1 MSDDEVLDHRARFAG
16 RAAIVTGGGS
26 GLGFACAALLAR
38 EGALVTICGRDAARL
53 KEAAARL
60 GGQTRCVTC
69 DVSDEDQV
77 ARAVEVASDATGQ
90 LNHAVVNAGFGAA
103 GPVLTLDK
111 QAWDA
116 VLGTN
121 LTGSFLTIKHAARR
135 IAEAG
140 GGSVVAMSSIAGDLT
155 HRFMVPYNASKAGL
169 EMLVR
174 TAADE
179 LGVLGVRVNAL
190 RPGVVPTSASDIL
203 IETEAVRR
211 DYLAKMPLSR
221 IGTPQDVASAAA
233 FLLSDE
239 SGWITGQ
246 ILNVD
251 GGHHLRGG
259 PDIGPV
265 VEAMTGAEFV
275 ATAGLRG

>member
-1 MSDDEVLDHRARFAG
+1 MRDDEVLSRPARFAG

-26 GLGFACAALLAR
+26 GLGFACAELLAR
-38 EGALVTICGRDAARL
+38 EGAHVTICGRDAVRL

-60 GGQTRCVTC
+60 GDLARFVTC

-77 ARAVEVASDATGQ
+77 IRAVAVAAEATGQ
-90 LNHAVVNAGFGAA
+90 LDHAVVNAGFGAA

-135 IAEAG
+135 LAAAG
-140 GGSVVAMSSIAGDLT
+140 GGSIVAMSSIAGGLT

-179 LGVLGVRVNAL
+179 LGVHGVRVNAL

-203 IETEAVRR
+203 IETEPVRQ

-221 IGTPQDVASAAA
+221 IGTPQDVANAAA

-239 SGWITGQ
+239 SAWITGQ
-246 ILNVD
+246 VLNVD

-259 PDIGPV
+259 PDIGPIV
-265 VEAMTGAEFV
+265 AATAGAEFV
-275 ATAGLRG
+275 ATVGLSG

>member
-1 MSDDEVLDHRARFAG
+1 MRDDEVLSRPARFAG

-26 GLGFACAALLAR
+26 GLGFACAELLAR
-38 EGALVTICGRDAARL
+38 EGAHVTICGRDAVRL

-60 GGQTRCVTC
+60 GDLARFVTC

-77 ARAVEVASDATGQ
+77 IRAVAVAAEATGQ
-90 LNHAVVNAGFGAA
+90 LDHAVVNAGFGAA

-135 IAEAG
+135 IAAAG
-140 GGSVVAMSSIAGDLT
+140 GGSIVAMSSIAGGLT

-179 LGVLGVRVNAL
+179 LGVHGVRVNAL

-203 IETEAVRR
+203 IETEPVRQ

-221 IGTPQDVASAAA
+221 IGTPQDVANAAA

-239 SGWITGQ
+239 SAWITGQ
-246 ILNVD
+246 VLNVD

-259 PDIGPV
+259 PDIGPIV
-265 VEAMTGAEFV
+265 AATAGAEFV
-275 ATAGLRG
+275 ATVGLSG

>member
-1 MSDDEVLDHRARFAG
+1 MRDDEVLSRPARFAG

-26 GLGFACAALLAR
+26 GLGFACAELLAR
-38 EGALVTICGRDAARL
+38 EGAHVTICGRDAVRL

-60 GGQTRCVTC
+60 GDLARFVTC

-77 ARAVEVASDATGQ
+77 IRAVAVAVEATGQ
-90 LNHAVVNAGFGAA
+90 LDHAVVNAGFGAA

-135 IAEAG
+135 LAAAG
-140 GGSVVAMSSIAGDLT
+140 GGSIVAMSSIAGGLT

-179 LGVLGVRVNAL
+179 LGVHGVRVNAL

-203 IETEAVRR
+203 IETEPVRQ

-221 IGTPQDVASAAA
+221 IGTPQDVANAAA

-239 SGWITGQ
+239 SAWITGQ
-246 ILNVD
+246 VLNVD

-259 PDIGPV
+259 PDIGPIV
-265 VEAMTGAEFV
+265 AATAGAEFV
-275 ATAGLRG
+275 ATVGLSG

>member
-1 MSDDEVLDHRARFAG
+1 MGDNDVLNRQARFAG

-26 GLGFACAALLAR
+26 GLGFACAQLLAR
-38 EGALVTICGRDAARL
+38 EGAHVTICGRDAVRL

-60 GGQTRCVTC
+60 GDLARFVTC

-77 ARAVEVASDATGQ
+77 IRAVAVAAKSTGQ
-90 LNHAVVNAGFGAA
+90 LDHAVVNAGFGAA
-103 GPVLTLDK
+103 GPVPTLDK

-116 VLGTN
+116 VIGTN

-140 GGSVVAMSSIAGDLT
+140 GGSIVAMSSIAGHLT

-179 LGVLGVRVNAL
+179 LGVHGVRVNAL

-203 IETEAVRR
+203 IETEPVRQ

-221 IGTPQDVASAAA
+221 IGTPQDVANAAA

-239 SGWITGQ
+239 SAWITGQ
-246 ILNVD
+246 LLNVD

-259 PDIGPV
+259 PDIGPI
-265 VEAMTGAEFV
+265 VEAMAGAEFV
-275 ATAGLRG
+275 ATAGLRS